1 MKKSNNVIFVRHFV
15 AVSNVCCQ
23 TRIFFLE
30 RFSLWVS
37 SDLFYILNMCGGF
50 LLLWTESDNY
60 LSLQLHMWTSIRSW
74 LFKRHFSSHADF
86 CCCCRIFWRCKK
98 DFSLKFSCWRVKMFD
113 ITFISDENLAFSDYP
128 FFKGLQLICTLF
140 L

>member
-86 CCCCRIFWRCKK
+86 CCCCRESFEDVKRFFCKVQLLKSKNVWHYIYLRWELGILRLPIF
-98 DFSLKFSCWRVKMFD
+98 
-113 ITFISDENLAFSDYP
+113 
-128 FFKGLQLICTLF
+128 
-140 L
+140 